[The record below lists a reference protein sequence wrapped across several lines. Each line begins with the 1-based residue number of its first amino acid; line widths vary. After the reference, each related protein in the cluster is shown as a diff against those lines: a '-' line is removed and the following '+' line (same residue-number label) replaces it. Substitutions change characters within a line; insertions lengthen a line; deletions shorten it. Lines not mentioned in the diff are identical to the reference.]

1 MESHARELDLDRL
14 TKMNRGLK
22 YINVSAQVLRSITGI
37 FLNNLSNK
45 IPMAGVFLC
54 LIRFLSDF

>member
-45 IPMAGVFLC
+45 IPMPDGWGFFVFDT
-54 LIRFLSDF
+54 FP